1 MSDSSQNNNQPV
13 VFLIEDDDAVR
24 KAIELLMMSA
34 GLACESYA
42 SGKIFLEE
50 YNPSRPGCVVTDMR
64 MPGISGLDLQ
74 ERLIDLNPAPQI
86 IIITGHGDVSAA
98 VRAMKQGALDFIEK
112 PFGDQ
117 ALLDAVQ
124 RAIDK
129 DLRARESIGNKQKIV
144 DLLAELTPREKEVCD
159 LVVEGLP
166 NKLVAGQLN
175 LSVKTVEFH
184 RSNVMKKLDV
194 ESVATLVQVVM
205 QAR

>member
-1 MSDSSQNNNQPV
+1 MSESTSKNNQPV
-13 VFLIEDDDAVR
+13 VFLIEDDEAVR
-24 KAIELLMMSA
+24 KAVSLLMMSA
-34 GLACESYA
+34 GLVCEGYA
-42 SGKIFLEE
+42 SGIDFLEV
-50 YNPSRPGCVVTDMR
+50 YDSSRPGCVVTDMR
-64 MPGISGLDLQ
+64 MPGMSGLDLQ
-74 ERLIDLNPAPQI
+74 ERLTAMDPVPQI
-86 IIITGHGDVSAA
+86 IIITGHGDVPAA

-129 DLRARESIGNKQKIV
+129 DLSNREIAVNKHKV
-144 DLLAELTPREKEVCD
+144 LALMAELTPREKEVCD

-166 NKLVAGQLN
+166 NKLVADELN

-194 ESVATLVQVVM
+194 ESIAALVNTVLK
-205 QAR
+205 AR